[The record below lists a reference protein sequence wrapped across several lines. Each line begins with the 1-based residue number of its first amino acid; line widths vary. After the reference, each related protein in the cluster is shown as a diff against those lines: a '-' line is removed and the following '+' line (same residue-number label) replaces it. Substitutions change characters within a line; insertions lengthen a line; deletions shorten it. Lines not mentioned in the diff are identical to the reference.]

1 MISWLLLL
9 CFICSAVSL
18 PVQATDYKT
27 IDQLGIDPWGDMEKL
42 PGTVYHQKPDTVIF
56 PTEDIAE
63 LPEGGEVVPDFVPFA
78 LPQGSYSL
86 VGDGSTSTYYQFYV
100 GDSASVSVNGKT
112 TFDFSKGFNPLKSSP
127 GTSSNGYNARV
138 WKGHYWDLSSEV
150 SYSASGN
157 SKVYLNGTFG
167 FYPYI
172 TYDNSSGVSSS
183 ASFTEGLFTIQLMVN
198 GKLVGSSVSGT
209 RLRLSNY
216 ELDLSKLGN
225 IYSIGARL
233 SIVQGDTISNGSTI
247 KDAMGGVYVLDSLS
261 VVADEKGDSGSEETN
276 CLLNT
281 ILGWLKSIFDGI
293 NNIAIAIVELPGK
306 IVNAIIDGLKSLF
319 VPSEEDLAAIQ
330 EQYKTL
336 LSERLGFVWQAG
348 ELVID
353 FGSSVLSALEGAT
366 DYSFHFPGVHLSL
379 PEGEYD
385 LIAAQDV
392 SLDNPLTAV
401 LRPVLGT
408 IVSFLVVAAFVNT
421 AERMVVAF
429 VSGKSY
435 FDFLKGDGEE

>member
-1 MISWLLLL
+1 MS
-9 CFICSAVSL
+9 F
-18 PVQATDYKT
+18 
-27 IDQLGIDPWGDMEKL
+27 GIVKRYSSIRSCW
-42 PGTVYHQKPDTVIF
+42 TF
-56 PTEDIAE
+56 AE
-63 LPEGGEVVPDFVPFA
+63 
-78 LPQGSYSL
+78 
-86 VGDGSTSTYYQFYV
+86 STAYQFGV
-100 GDSASVSVNGKT
+100 VCSRGQSLTLPLQSRRLANVSCRFVSRKVRWPAVVEYGGGICAGPNRKIWI
-112 TFDFSKGFNPLKSSP
+112 FRERRGF
-127 GTSSNGYNARV
+127 
-138 WKGHYWDLSSEV
+138 H
-150 SYSASGN
+150 
-157 SKVYLNGTFG
+157 
-167 FYPYI
+167 
-172 TYDNSSGVSSS
+172 
-183 ASFTEGLFTIQLMVN
+183 
-198 GKLVGSSVSGT
+198 
-209 RLRLSNY
+209 
-216 ELDLSKLGN
+216 
-225 IYSIGARL
+225 
-233 SIVQGDTISNGSTI
+233 
-247 KDAMGGVYVLDSLS
+247 
-261 VVADEKGDSGSEETN
+261 
-276 CLLNT
+276 
-281 ILGWLKSIFDGI
+281 
-293 NNIAIAIVELPGK
+293 NIAIAIVELPGK